1 MQLLVLVLNKVDCLQ
16 AILCGL
22 MKANV
27 TGTTVLDGEGM
38 LQVLGQSSVE
48 PPPIFG
54 SLRQF
59 LNPGREHGKVLF
71 TVLEQSQVAPVK
83 AIIDKAVG
91 GISNPNTGIMFTI
104 DLSSVDGLR
113 A

>member
-27 TGTTVLDGEGM
+27 TGT
-38 LQVLGQSSVE
+38 
-48 PPPIFG
+48 
-54 SLRQF
+54 
-59 LNPGREHGKVLF
+59 